1 MRGALALVARSS
13 LLIAACAVLSQA
25 GSLADA
31 ADAGTSASTSS
42 PSDGL
47 KPVAAFAA
55 ISDRTERSVAL
66 FKEAGRVLQNP
77 RCLNCHP
84 VGRRPTQGDDLHAH
98 VPPMEASLTG
108 LGVPSLPCYSCHMPA
123 NTATLLPTIQ
133 SIPGNPNWS
142 LAPASMSWQ
151 KKSLG
156 EVCVQIK
163 DQERNGG
170 RSLEQIH
177 EHLSKDPL
185 VGWAWHP
192 GAGRKPAPGTQ
203 AQLGELIRAWID
215 TGAACPAP

>member
-1 MRGALALVARSS
+1 MRTWLLRAGLSMVFIVASPMM
-13 LLIAACAVLSQA
+13 AAEPGFLPASAQA
-25 GSLADA
+25 ES
-31 ADAGTSASTSS
+31 
-42 PSDGL
+42 L
-47 KPVAAFAA
+47 KPVAAFNG

-66 FKEAGRVLQNP
+66 FREAGKVIQNP

-84 VGRRPTQGDDLHAH
+84 VGRRPTQGDDLHPH
-98 VPPMEASLTG
+98 VPPMQASLTG
-108 LGVPSLPCYSCHMPA
+108 LGVPSLPCYSCHMPS

-151 KKSLG
+151 GKSLG
-156 EVCVQIK
+156 EVCAQIK

-177 EHLSKDPL
+177 EHLSNDPL

-215 TGAACPAP
+215 TGAACPAQ